1 MKFGKSEHPEKIDFA
16 LVPDPEFTRSTLAG
30 LPARSSPAKIYAGC
44 TGWSMKEWVGNV
56 YPQKAKTKEYL
67 KYYGQQFNTIELNT
81 THYRIPT
88 LETIHNWKKATPKD
102 FRFCPKVVK
111 QVSHAR
117 DMGIGSGLMT
127 KFCESIQELGEQLGP
142 CFMQLPPYWGADRYA
157 QLDTFLKNWPK
168 SIQLA
173 VEVRHPSWFETP
185 QETEKLF
192 SLLRAY
198 HVSAVITDV
207 AGRRDVLHQ
216 GITTNFAM
224 IRWVGN
230 GLIDSDYS
238 RLDEWIQRLKEWIT
252 QGIHEIYFFPHEPDN
267 LLAPEITLYLT
278 QKIKE
283 RIPEASLRGPT
294 LPIFEDGGQLGLF

>member
-1 MKFGKSEHPEKIDFA
+1 MKFGKTEHPEKIAFKLA
-16 LVPDPEFTRSTLAG
+16 PDPEITRSTLAG
-30 LPARSSPAKIYAGC
+30 LTPRKGPTKIFVGC
-44 TGWSMKEWVGNV
+44 TGWAMKEWVGNV
-56 YPQKAKTKEYL
+56 YPKKTKPKDYL
-67 KYYGQQFNTIELNT
+67 KYYGKQFNTIELNT

-88 LETIHNWKKATPKD
+88 PETIENWKQSTPKD
-102 FRFCPKVVK
+102 FRFCPKVV
-111 QVSHAR
+111 QRVSHAR
-117 DMGIGSGLMT
+117 DLGIGSGLLID
-127 KFCESIQELGEQLGP
+127 FCESIRPLGEQLGP
-142 CFMQLPPYWGADRYA
+142 CFIQLPPYWGADRYA
-157 QLDTFLKNWPK
+157 QLDTFLKNWPTE
-168 SIQLA
+168 IRLA

-185 QETEKLF
+185 QQTEKLL

-198 HVSAVITDV
+198 HVGAVITDV

-216 GITTNFAM
+216 GVTTHFAM
-224 IRWVGN
+224 VRWVGN
-230 GLIDSDYS
+230 GLIDNDYS
-238 RLDEWIQRLKEWIT
+238 RLDDWIERLRSWIA